1 MGIYLSFSSGQGDRL
16 RVAFS
21 WDLLFLL
28 GAVLALISGIF
39 ILKGKGWLW
48 AMIGPILTGVAW
60 FFFYNIVVAMNM

>member
-1 MGIYLSFSSGQGDRL
+1 
-16 RVAFS
+16 VAFS
-21 WDLLFLL
+21 WDLLLLL

-48 AMIGPILTGVAW
+48 AIVGPILTGVAW

>member
-1 MGIYLSFSSGQGDRL
+1 
-16 RVAFS
+16 VAFS

-48 AMIGPILTGVAW
+48 AIVDPILTGVAW
-60 FFFYNIVVAMNM
+60 FCFYNIVVAMNM

>member
-21 WDLLFLL
+21 WDLIFLL
-28 GAVLALISGIF
+28 GTVLALISGIF

-48 AMIGPILTGVAW
+48 AIVGPILTGVAW
-60 FFFYNIVVAMNM
+60 FCFYNIVVAMNM